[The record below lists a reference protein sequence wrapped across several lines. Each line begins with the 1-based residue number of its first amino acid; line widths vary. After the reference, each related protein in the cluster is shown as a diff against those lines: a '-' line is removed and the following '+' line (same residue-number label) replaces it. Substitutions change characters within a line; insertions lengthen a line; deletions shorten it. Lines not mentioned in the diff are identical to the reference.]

1 LLEKIDMKSIL
12 LIFMFLGAL
21 FTLNAQD
28 LTQVGASI
36 NGTKVTVNDKNP
48 IGFKDSVDGV
58 NFRVGTISDV
68 GVNVEVANNSDDMV
82 SFSYNDSYF
91 IVDGKTE
98 TIISGKTLMINK
110 DKPIQDVKIAP
121 NTSVRLELINKER
134 TEDYGTIWYMFS
146 NKKANNVFKNN
157 KASDKVSMV
166 LVLKKENG
174 DKIKKEIIFT
184 IRGSA
189 ELKEIKK
196 GLKST

>member
-1 LLEKIDMKSIL
+1 MKSIL
-12 LIFMFLGAL
+12 IVFMLLGGL
-21 FTLNAQD
+21 GIVQAQD
-28 LTQVGASI
+28 ITQVGASI
-36 NGTKVTVNDKNP
+36 NGTKVTINDKNP
-48 IGFKDSVDGV
+48 VGFKDSIDGV

-68 GVNVEVANNSDDMV
+68 GVNVEIANNSDGMV
-82 SFSYNDSYF
+82 AFSYYDSYF
-91 IVDGKTE
+91 VVDGKTE

-110 DKPIQDVKIAP
+110 DKSIQDVKIAP

-134 TEDYGTIWYMFS
+134 TEDYGVIWYMFS

-174 DKIKKEIIFT
+174 DKIKKEIVFT

-196 GLKST
+196 AKKTS

>member
-1 LLEKIDMKSIL
+1 MKSIL
-12 LIFMFLGAL
+12 FVFMLLGGL
-21 FTLNAQD
+21 GTVQGQD
-28 LTQVGASI
+28 ITQVGASI
-36 NGTKVTVNDKNP
+36 NGTKVTINDKNP
-48 IGFKDSVDGV
+48 IGFKDSVDGI

-98 TIISGKTLMINK
+98 TIISRKTLMINK

-157 KASDKVSMV
+157 KASDKVTMV
-166 LVLKKENG
+166 LVIKKENG

-184 IRGSA
+184 IRGSI

>member
-1 LLEKIDMKSIL
+1 MKSIL
-12 LIFMFLGAL
+12 IVFMLLGGL
-21 FTLNAQD
+21 GIVQAQD
-28 LTQVGASI
+28 ITQVGASI
-36 NGTKVTVNDKNP
+36 NGTKVTINDKNP
-48 IGFKDSVDGV
+48 VGFKDSIDGV

-68 GVNVEVANNSDDMV
+68 GVNVDVANNSDDMV
-82 SFSYNDSYF
+82 SFSYSDSYF

-134 TEDYGTIWYMFS
+134 TEDYGAIWYMFS
-146 NKKANNVFKNN
+146 NKKANSVFKNN

-166 LVLKKENG
+166 LVLRKENG

-196 GLKST
+196 AQKTS

>member
-1 LLEKIDMKSIL
+1 MLLGG
-12 LIFMFLGAL
+12 LGIVQ
-21 FTLNAQD
+21 AQD
-28 LTQVGASI
+28 ITQVGASI
-36 NGTKVTVNDKNP
+36 NGTKVTINDKNP
-48 IGFKDSVDGV
+48 VGFKDSIDGV

-68 GVNVEVANNSDDMV
+68 GVNVDVANNSDDMV
-82 SFSYNDSYF
+82 SFSYSDSYF

-134 TEDYGTIWYMFS
+134 TEDYGAIWYMFS
-146 NKKANNVFKNN
+146 NKKANSVFKNN

-166 LVLKKENG
+166 LVLRKENG

-196 GLKST
+196 AQKTS

>member
-1 LLEKIDMKSIL
+1 MKSIL
-12 LIFMFLGAL
+12 FVFMLLGGL
-21 FTLNAQD
+21 GTVQAQD
-28 LTQVGASI
+28 ITQVGASI
-36 NGTKVTVNDKNP
+36 NGTKVTINDKNP
-48 IGFKDSVDGV
+48 VGFKDSIDGIS
-58 NFRVGTISDV
+58 FRVGTISDV
-68 GVNVEVANNSDDMV
+68 GVNVDIANNSDDMV
-82 SFSYNDSYF
+82 SFSYSDSYF

-134 TEDYGTIWYMFS
+134 TEDYGAIWYMFS

-196 GLKST
+196 GLKSS

>member
-1 LLEKIDMKSIL
+1 MKSIL

>member
-1 LLEKIDMKSIL
+1 MGEKINMKSIL
-12 LIFMFLGAL
+12 FVFMLLGGL
-21 FTLNAQD
+21 GTVQAQD
-28 LTQVGASI
+28 ITQVGASI
-36 NGTKVTVNDKNP
+36 NGTKVTINDKNP
-48 IGFKDSVDGV
+48 VGFKDSIDGIS
-58 NFRVGTISDV
+58 FRVGTISDV
-68 GVNVEVANNSDDMV
+68 GVNVDIANNSDDMV
-82 SFSYNDSYF
+82 SFSYSDSYF

-110 DKPIQDVKIAP
+110 DKSIQDVKIAP

-134 TEDYGTIWYMFS
+134 TEDYGVIWYMFS

-174 DKIKKEIIFT
+174 DKIKKEIVFT

-196 GLKST
+196 AKKTS

>member
-1 LLEKIDMKSIL
+1 MKSIL
-12 LIFMFLGAL
+12 FVFMLLGGL
-21 FTLNAQD
+21 GIVHGQD
-28 LTQVGASI
+28 ITQVGASI
-36 NGTKVTVNDKNP
+36 NGTKVTINDKNP
-48 IGFKDSVDGV
+48 VGFKDSIDGV
-58 NFRVGTISDV
+58 NFRIGTISDV
-68 GVNVEVANNSDDMV
+68 GVNVDVANNSDDMV
-82 SFSYNDSYF
+82 SFSYIDSYF

-134 TEDYGTIWYMFS
+134 TEDYGVIWYMFS

-174 DKIKKEIIFT
+174 DKIKKEIVFT

-196 GLKST
+196 AKKTS

>member
-1 LLEKIDMKSIL
+1 MKSIL
-12 LIFMFLGAL
+12 IVFMLLGGL
-21 FTLNAQD
+21 GIVQAQD
-28 LTQVGASI
+28 ITQVGASI
-36 NGTKVTVNDKNP
+36 NGTKVTINDKNP
-48 IGFKDSVDGV
+48 VGFKDSIDGV

-68 GVNVEVANNSDDMV
+68 GVNVDVANNSDDMV
-82 SFSYNDSYF
+82 SFSYSDSYF

-134 TEDYGTIWYMFS
+134 TEDYGAIWYMFS
-146 NKKANNVFKNN
+146 NKKANSVFKNN

-166 LVLKKENG
+166 LVLRKENG

-189 ELKEIKK
+189 YLKEIKK
-196 GLKST
+196 AQKTS